1 MIKKFSAIVLVILM
15 IFNLAACSHGNKD
28 IDKNNKD
35 VEEKKEKDI
44 ILYFADDKLMNLVA
58 EKTEVQIDQEPL
70 EEVILTKLK
79 QGPKSEKLR
88 RTISP
93 HIQILGVEVVDSTA
107 QVNISSSGLHGGS
120 TEEVFFI
127 ASIVKSLTELDY
139 IDKVQFLV
147 DGKKVESLM
156 GHIYAKE
163 PFTRESVE
171 NIIS

>member
-1 MIKKFSAIVLVILM
+1 MIRKLSVFILVILM
-15 IFNLAACSHGNKD
+15 TFNLAACSQPNKN
-28 IDKNNKD
+28 IDDNSED
-35 VEEKKEKDI
+35 VKEIKEKEV
-44 ILYFADDKLMNLVA
+44 ILYFTDDKLMNLVA
-58 EKTEVQIDQEPL
+58 EKIKVQTDQKPL
-70 EEVILTKLK
+70 EEIIISELK
-79 QGPKSEKLR
+79 KGPKNEKLR
-88 RTISP
+88 RTIAP

-120 TEEVFFI
+120 TEEVFLI

-156 GHIYAKE
+156 GHIFVKE